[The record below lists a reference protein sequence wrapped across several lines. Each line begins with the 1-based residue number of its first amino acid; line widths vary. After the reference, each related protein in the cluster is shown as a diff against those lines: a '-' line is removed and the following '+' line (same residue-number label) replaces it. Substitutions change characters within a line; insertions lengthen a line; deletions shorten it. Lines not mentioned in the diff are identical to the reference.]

1 MAYVM
6 CALIAYGFWWN
17 RPQNCA
23 IPVIVE
29 CSDGA
34 MDEMSPSMYGVC
46 EGTILEFICSGRH
59 WIHEGELIGKW
70 KYALLFV
77 LAPSVFGAVHLASW
91 NIAHPTDIELWL
103 WRGSIVACLVI
114 PILFASVVYL
124 RDAVVYRSACMHILV
139 LAYFLSLR
147 VLPSSVFN
155 TVKWSSFVPHI

>member
-1 MAYVM
+1 MRNTCHRGMLRRSHGRDV
-6 CALIAYGFWWN
+6 ALNVWSLRGHHLGIYMFWPALDPRRRTN
-17 RPQNCA
+17 RKMEIRVA
-23 IPVIVE
+23 
-29 CSDGA
+29 
-34 MDEMSPSMYGVC
+34 
-46 EGTILEFICSGRH
+46 
-59 WIHEGELIGKW
+59 
-70 KYALLFV
+70 FV

-147 VLPSSVFN
+147 VLPSSVFD